1 MFVAFIG
8 QLRSMAMKA
17 PGEEE
22 KEPETTEKAPEA
34 ARSTSTDD
42 FLKSPE
48 AREFVNKMSER
59 LKQGNFP
66 ATKRGITDILGTL
79 HRNSNLSDK
88 QVLKEAERILL
99 RLSGL
104 DGFSG
109 LLSGLKAKSEGLIKG
124 LKSML
129 GGG

>member
-1 MFVAFIG
+1 MFAAFVG
-8 QLRSMAMKA
+8 QMRPLAMKP

-22 KEPETTEKAPEA
+22 KEPETTQKSPEA
-34 ARSTSTDD
+34 ERSSSTDD

-48 AREFVNKMSER
+48 AKEFVNRMADKLR
-59 LKQGNFP
+59 QGNFP

-79 HRNSNLSDK
+79 HRNTNLSDK
-88 QVLKEAERILL
+88 QVMKEAERILL
-99 RLSGL
+99 RLGGL
-104 DGFSG
+104 DGFTG

-124 LKSML
+124 LKSVF

>member
-1 MFVAFIG
+1 MFIAFIG
-8 QLRSMAMKA
+8 QFRPMAMK
-17 PGEEE
+17 PPEEEE
-22 KEPETTEKAPEA
+22 KEPETVQKAPEA
-34 ARSTSTDD
+34 ERSSSTDD

-48 AREFVNKMSER
+48 AREFVSKMSEK
-59 LKQGNFP
+59 LKEGNFP

-88 QVLKEAERILL
+88 QVLKETERILL

-104 DGFSG
+104 DGFNG
-109 LLSGLKAKSEGLIKG
+109 LLSSLKAKSEGLIKG
-124 LKSML
+124 LKSIL